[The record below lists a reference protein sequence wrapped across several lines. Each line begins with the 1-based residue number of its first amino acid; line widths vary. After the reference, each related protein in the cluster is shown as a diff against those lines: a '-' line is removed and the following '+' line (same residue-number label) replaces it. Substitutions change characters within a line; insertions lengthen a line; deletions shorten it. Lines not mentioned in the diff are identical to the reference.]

1 LRGEGVVETIGVYKD
16 VPLTV
21 DPVLAV
27 VFAAIGWLVV
37 LTLVFYSLHRW
48 WKAKKPAEVAGR
60 A

>member
-1 LRGEGVVETIGVYKD
+1 MVETIGVYKD

>member
-1 LRGEGVVETIGVYKD
+1 MVETIGVYKD

-27 VFAAIGWLVV
+27 VFAAIGWFVV
-37 LTLVFYSLHRW
+37 LILVFYSLHRW
-48 WKAKKPAEVAGR
+48 WKPKKPAEVASK